1 MERVRD
7 YGGFVVLFM
16 GLGYLAGW
24 ALTAERLAAMPA
36 GLHAIGLTAVA
47 FLPLRAWSY
56 MRERRTKTA
65 AAAAAAPFAAIPMF
79 RRPDPPRPHVKPRN
93 HFGLRGTPR

>member
-24 ALTAERLAAMPA
+24 ALTTERLAAMPA

-56 MRERRTKTA
+56 VRERRTKTA
-65 AAAAAAPFAAIPMF
+65 AATSPVQLAAIPVF
-79 RRPDPPRPHVKPRN
+79 RRPDPRRPRVKPRN
-93 HFGLRGTPR
+93 HFGLRGAAR